1 VTHRQGKGQDM
12 PGGIADTEIVQPG
25 RSQGPAS
32 GRAPGS
38 GGDDDEKVAR
48 RHSLDFSIVV
58 EVPLRAAYDQ
68 WTPLRGL
75 PPVHVRVKRA
85 ERAGDALIH

>member
-1 VTHRQGKGQDM
+1 M
-12 PGGIADTEIVQPG
+12 PGGIADTGIVQPG

-38 GGDDDEKVAR
+38 GGGDDDDDDDEKVAR